1 MFEKAKVIRQV
12 KRTCGILKTRNRVT
26 RQLRTFFFEKILVE

>member
-12 KRTCGILKTRNRVT
+12 KRTCGILKTAT
-26 RQLRTFFFEKILVE
+26 EWHGI